1 MNSASWKK
9 RFQTL
14 LGRFAALGLDASI
27 AASSLIAAWGL
38 YCFLRRLAGE
48 E

>member
-1 MNSASWKK
+1 MNNEAWLKRLHGLRERFSRLGMGADLAS
-9 RFQTL
+9 L
-14 LGRFAALGLDASI
+14 SI
-27 AASSLIAAWGL
+27 IEAWGL